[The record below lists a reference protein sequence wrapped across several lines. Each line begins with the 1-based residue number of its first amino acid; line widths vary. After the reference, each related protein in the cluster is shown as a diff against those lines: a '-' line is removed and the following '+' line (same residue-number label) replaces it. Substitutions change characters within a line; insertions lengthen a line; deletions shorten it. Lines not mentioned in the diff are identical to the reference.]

1 MQALSI
7 PRKEKDKHTTGK
19 RIQNHLGALLGHKT
33 TIITSVWE
41 KHPKGCNYTLPIK
54 GCLVPCSLLIAADSS
69 KEMENVEFCVH
80 WLWR

>member
-1 MQALSI
+1 MDTKYTKDYQILLTAVCNTAMHTHSLSI
-7 PRKEKDKHTTGK
+7 
-19 RIQNHLGALLGHKT
+19 
-33 TIITSVWE
+33 ITWW
-41 KHPKGCNYTLPIK
+41 NFTLPIK